1 MKRLLPLLVLAPVFA
16 NAEQVPHTFI
26 AGTPAKAANVNANF
40 THVND
45 KASLN
50 TTSITAIND
59 KSTLNSTSI
68 ATIEAKLTTIES
80 AANGSPLDILV
91 NGEIDVEVDCTDKPE
106 ALQLAYHK
114 HVNYRTL
121 NFTLTGNCY
130 GDIYDYR
137 DDTDNGGIQVSD
149 QTIGINSADPENR
162 ASIIPNDQTGKA
174 FLIAGQGGGLYL
186 SDVNVTTGENEYG
199 AVFFSRNGHGS
210 ITNVTI
216 NAAGTGS
223 IPVVVQEGAQVY
235 FSNVEINGAQIGIFA
250 RNNSTIRFF
259 GETTVNSTEGIVLR
273 TGVSVN
279 QQGTVTI
286 NSGSGQALY
295 LNGGV
300 NWISPYADLSLNLTG
315 NIHMVNGSYLNA
327 GTLNLAGD
335 IYLENSTIR
344 SEGFANITGITNLHN
359 STATF
364 DSGTDAAISSFN
376 CHGISSLDIDGW
388 QKFDGSTVDD
398 STNCADKA
406 AWNQAL
412 YNIFDNL
419 NQPQ

>member
-45 KASLN
+45 KA
-50 TTSITAIND
+50 
-59 KSTLNSTSI
+59 TLNSTSI

-91 NGEIDVEVDCTDKPE
+91 NGEIDVEVDCTDQPE
-106 ALQLAYHK
+106 ALQLAYHQ

-250 RNNSTIRFF
+250 RNNSTIRFL

-300 NWISPYADLSLNLTG
+300 NWISSYAGLPLNLTG
-315 NIHMVNGSYLNA
+315 TVHLENGSYLNA

-335 IYLENSTIR
+335 LNVFDSSVKVDGEASMSGNTW
-344 SEGFANITGITNLHN
+344 LDN

-364 DSGTDAAISSFN
+364 NSGTDAEIYSFS
-376 CHGISSLDIDGW
+376 CHGLSTLEISGW
-388 QKFDGSTVDD
+388 QKFDGTTVDT
-398 STNCADKA
+398 STNCVNKDI
-406 AWNQAL
+406 WNSL
-412 YNIFDNL
+412 LSTHL
-419 NQPQ
+419 NSI